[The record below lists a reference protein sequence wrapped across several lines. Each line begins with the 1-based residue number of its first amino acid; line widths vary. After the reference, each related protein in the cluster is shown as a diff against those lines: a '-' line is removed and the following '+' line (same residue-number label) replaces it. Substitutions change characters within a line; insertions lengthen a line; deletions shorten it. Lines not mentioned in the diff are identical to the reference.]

1 MGVERAEAEAI
12 YDAGREACV
21 EVLLRLARLEDRVGE
36 LEAENA
42 GLRERLGELE
52 RRLKRNSQNSS
63 LPPSQDPPAA
73 PPRPQQPR
81 SGRSPGG
88 QPGRVGK
95 HRPLLPLER
104 VDELVE
110 HWPERCQECG
120 HTFVEGEQ
128 TDAAPPQRHQVAELP
143 PIAVIVS
150 EHRLHRLACPNCG
163 RETRAELPADVP
175 RGAFGPRLQAAVAA
189 LSVRNRISRRD
200 VAALCADLFGCPLS
214 VGAVDAICQ
223 RTSAALAQPYAELRQ
238 AICTAAAV
246 NVDETGW
253 KQAGKRRWL
262 WGGFTAR
269 AAALLITGGRG
280 QQQATELLG
289 ADFAGTVVSD
299 RYSGYKHL
307 PLEQRA
313 LCWAHLARDFRALAE
328 GRGAAAEIGQAALSL
343 CKQLFTVWHTF
354 RAEGRSRGWLSAQ
367 IEPLK
372 HELRGLLERGTRDG
386 DTATKTLCRSLD
398 KLWPALWTF
407 VEVDGVEPTNNAAE
421 RGLRHAVI
429 YRKTCFGNQSDQG
442 ERFVERM
449 LSVALTC
456 KLQSRSLFTYL
467 TQALQNTARGDPA
480 PSLVPP

>member
-1 MGVERAEAEAI
+1 MERAEAEAI

-21 EVLLRLARLEDRVGE
+21 EVLLRLARLEGRVGE

-42 GLRERLGELE
+42 ALRERLGELE

-73 PPRPQQPR
+73 PPQPHRAR
-81 SGRSPGG
+81 SGRRPGG
-88 QPGRVGK
+88 QTGREGK
-95 HRPLLPLER
+95 HRPLLPPER

-110 HWPERCQECG
+110 HWPERCPGCG
-120 HTFVEGEQ
+120 HAFAEGERI
-128 TDAAPPQRHQVAELP
+128 DAAPPRRHQVAELP
-143 PIAVIVS
+143 PIAVTVS
-150 EHRLHRLACPNCG
+150 EHRLHRLACPDCG
-163 RETRAELPADVP
+163 RETRAELPAGVP

-200 VAALCADLFGCPLS
+200 IATLCADLFGCPTS

-223 RTSAALAQPYAELRQ
+223 RTSAALAEPYAELRH
-238 AICTAAAV
+238 AIRTAAAV

-262 WGGFTAR
+262 WGAFTAR
-269 AAALLITGGRG
+269 AAALLITSGRG
-280 QQQATELLG
+280 QQQASELLG
-289 ADFAGTVVSD
+289 ADFAGIVVSD

-313 LCWAHLARDFRALAE
+313 LCWAHLVRDFRALAE
-328 GRGAAAEIGQAALSL
+328 GRGVAAEIGQQALSI
-343 CKQLFTVWHTF
+343 CERLFASWHAC
-354 RAEGRSRGWLSAQ
+354 RAEGRPRSWLAAQ
-367 IEPLK
+367 VEPLK
-372 HELRGLLERGTRDG
+372 QELRSLIERGRREG
-386 DTATKTLCRSLD
+386 DAATKTLCRSLD
-398 KLWPALWTF
+398 NLWPALWTF

-442 ERFVERM
+442 ARFVERT

-456 KLQSRSLFTYL
+456 KLQGRALFAYL
-467 TQALQNTARGDPA
+467 TQALEAAARGDPA

>member
-1 MGVERAEAEAI
+1 VERAEAEAI
-12 YDAGREACV
+12 YDAGREVCV
-21 EVLLRLARLEDRVGE
+21 EVLLRLARLEGRVRE

-42 GLRERLGELE
+42 ALRERLGQLE
-52 RRLKRNSQNSS
+52 QRLRRNSQNSS
-63 LPPSQDPPAA
+63 LPPSRDPPAA
-73 PPRPQQPR
+73 APRPQQPESSR
-81 SGRSPGG
+81 RPGG
-88 QPGRVGK
+88 QPGREGK

-110 HWPERCQECG
+110 YWPPRCRRCG
-120 HTFVEGEQ
+120 HAFREHERIE
-128 TDAAPPQRHQVAELP
+128 AALPQRHQVAELP

-150 EHRLHRLACPNCG
+150 EHRLHRLACPDCG

-175 RGAFGPRLQAAVAA
+175 RSAFGPRLQAAVAA

-200 VAALCADLFGCPLS
+200 VAALSADLFGCPLS

-223 RTSAALAQPYAELRQ
+223 RTSAALDQPYAELRQ
-238 AICTAAAV
+238 AIEQAGVV

-262 WGGFTAR
+262 WGAFTAR
-269 AAALLITGGRG
+269 AAALLITAGRG
-280 QQQATELLG
+280 QHEASELLG
-289 ADFAGTVVSD
+289 ADFAGIVVSD

-313 LCWAHLARDFRALAE
+313 LCWAHLVRDFRALAE
-328 GRGAAAEIGQAALSL
+328 SRGVAAEIGQAALSL
-343 CKQLFTVWHTF
+343 CERLFTAWHTF
-354 RAEGRSRGWLSAQ
+354 RRERHSRGWLAAQ
-367 IEPLK
+367 INPLK
-372 HELRGLLERGTRDG
+372 HELRCLLERGLAEG
-386 DTATKTLCRSLD
+386 DTQTKTLCRSLSNH
-398 KLWPALWTF
+398 WPALWTF
-407 VEVDGVEPTNNAAE
+407 AEVDGIEPTNNAAE

-429 YRKTCFGNQSDQG
+429 YRKTCFGNQTDAG
-442 ERFVERM
+442 ARFIERM
-449 LSVALTC
+449 LSVTLTC